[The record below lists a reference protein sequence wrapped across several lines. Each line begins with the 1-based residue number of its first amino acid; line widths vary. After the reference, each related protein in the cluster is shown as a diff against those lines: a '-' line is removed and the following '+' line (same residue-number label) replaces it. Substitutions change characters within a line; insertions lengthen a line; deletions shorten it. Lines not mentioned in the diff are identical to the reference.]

1 MSDTTL
7 GGVVAALP
15 YRVGVGSPPR
25 IPPTATSSPIQM
37 CASMCPMSCAE
48 MTTVC
53 RYFHRPV
60 ARSNPDED
68 WLDGSLVSS
77 SIYSQGRGPQGSQ
90 YQQRPREIRVDRLI
104 EPSEVSPLN
113 PNTSGDDIGLCLACS
128 RNGEQLVNDQVL
140 RVRPE
145 ATWILAPDEALV
157 ITWPIVLHGV
167 AAAPQVLLSIPVR
180 PLTWSVIAAGAACA
194 ATETLLSGL
203 APTSR
208 TMSHGYASLRSSK
221 HSPVECSQAP

>member
-1 MSDTTL
+1 MWHLRWPCNRLTTRVYHSFTGMPSPVTSD
-7 GGVVAALP
+7 P
-15 YRVGVGSPPR
+15 
-25 IPPTATSSPIQM
+25 
-37 CASMCPMSCAE
+37 
-48 MTTVC
+48 
-53 RYFHRPV
+53 
-60 ARSNPDED
+60 
-68 WLDGSLVSS
+68 LVSS

-157 ITWPIVLHGV
+157 IAWPIVLHGV

-194 ATETLLSGL
+194 ATERAGAHQQNDEPRIRQFAQQQTL
-203 APTSR
+203 PR
-208 TMSHGYASLRSSK
+208 
-221 HSPVECSQAP
+221 